1 MTILVAC
8 LISLVVSL
16 TLVPHIRKLAI
27 RWNFVDLPNAR
38 KIHREP
44 LPLLGGLA
52 IMAGFIVSSLT
63 LELWNKSLPPV
74 YLGIMGGTLM
84 LYAIGMVDDYYK
96 TRQKDF
102 SPGLRLIVQIAA
114 ASLVAWTGGTVHT
127 LTVPFGGH
135 YIVLAAGVSW
145 PLTVLWIVGVINV
158 YNFLDGLDGL
168 AAGIGTISA
177 LTLVFFA
184 WSTGDVQSAILA
196 AALAGGTMGFLR
208 FNFYPARII
217 MGDAGSTTI
226 GFILASVAAVG
237 AFKSAT
243 LISIVVPVLALGL
256 PIFDAIWVVIGRLIR
271 GKPVYRPDQTHG
283 HHRLLKAGF
292 SQVQTVTLL
301 YLVSFCFSL
310 ASIIVVLLQRA

>member
-1 MTILVAC
+1 
-8 LISLVVSL
+8 
-16 TLVPHIRKLAI
+16 
-27 RWNFVDLPNAR
+27 
-38 KIHREP
+38 
-44 LPLLGGLA
+44 
-52 IMAGFIVSSLT
+52 MAGFVVSSFA
-63 LELWNKSLPPV
+63 LELWHRMISPV

-84 LYAIGMVDDYYK
+84 LYAIGMVDDYCK

-102 SPGLRLIVQIAA
+102 SPGIRIIVQIAA
-114 ASLVAWTGGTVHT
+114 ASLVAWSGGTVHT

-135 YIVLAAGVSW
+135 YILLPASISW
-145 PLTVLWIVGVINV
+145 PLTVFWIVGVINV
-158 YNFLDGLDGL
+158 FNFLDGLDGL

-177 LTLVFFA
+177 LTMVFFA
-184 WSTGDVQSAILA
+184 LSTGDMQSAVLA
-196 AALAGGTMGFLR
+196 AALAGGAMGFLR

-256 PIFDAIWVVIGRLIR
+256 PIFDAIRVVIGRLR
-271 GKPVYRPDQTHG
+271 QGKPVYQADQTHS

-310 ASIIVVLLQRA
+310 ASVIVVLLQRT